1 MEAEAA
7 DAEKTESC
15 DDKPENQ
22 DVEMREGGEDG
33 TYLHTYTMVCVCVCV
48 LTHRQTN
55 TDTQTNTCMHKY
67 MFNMNSISSFDH
79 VFSRT
84 YVNLLFVT
92 QYIIFCKTISHQT
105 GPKE

>member
-48 LTHRQTN
+48 YTQANQYRYTN
-55 TDTQTNTCMHKY
+55 KHMYAQ
-67 MFNMNSISSFDH
+67 
-79 VFSRT
+79 V
-84 YVNLLFVT
+84 YVQHE
-92 QYIIFCKTISHQT
+92 QYFLI
-105 GPKE
+105 